1 MGAGR
6 AEDRG
11 HAVGHAASGHGRR
24 PAAGAAAAALCAA
37 ARGGCLDIGLTT
49 TDPRCRVELYIYYR
63 IAEADAQAFAAELDD
78 LVPRLAA
85 RCPGLRSRW
94 LRRPESRDGMLTIME
109 IHHHPDGLP
118 EAMVMLSSCSDVL
131 LATLS
136 TLPSL
141 ACNLI
146 RN

>member
-1 MGAGR
+1 M
-6 AEDRG
+6 
-11 HAVGHAASGHGRR
+11 
-24 PAAGAAAAALCAA
+24 
-37 ARGGCLDIGLTT
+37 
-49 TDPRCRVELYIYYR
+49 ELYIYYC

-118 EAMVMLSSCSDVL
+118 EAMVTDIEELLSSWPSTRIGPRHVEVFTELFTELPHPDVHRR
-131 LATLS
+131 S
-136 TLPSL
+136 
-141 ACNLI
+141 CD
-146 RN
+146 